1 MVAVA
6 LHEPVRFF
14 NACSLRR
21 SRSAAQLN
29 VGKRNY
35 TKVYGAALKAAKFSN
50 GLFSTEQRVLPANS
64 MSALSAESD
73 LADRRTPQRAQ

>member
-1 MVAVA
+1 
-6 LHEPVRFF
+6 
-14 NACSLRR
+14 
-21 SRSAAQLN
+21 LN